1 MNSKSETNFAITC
14 SKCSMKLSSGFIV
27 KIGTLEKSNINFGTI
42 LILGLIWPGKYF
54 IKFIFNIKIQIDI
67 LEILNVT
74 NFNKFSAL
82 LVLGKIWA

>member
-14 SKCSMKLSSGFIV
+14 SKYLMKLSSDFIV

-42 LILGLIWPGKYF
+42 LILGLIWPRKYF
-54 IKFIFNIKIQIDI
+54 IKFIFDIKIQIDI
-67 LEILNVT
+67 LEILNET

-82 LVLGKIWA
+82 LILGKIWA

>member
-1 MNSKSETNFAITC
+1 
-14 SKCSMKLSSGFIV
+14 MKLSSDFIV
-27 KIGTLEKSNINFGTI
+27 KIGTLENSNRNLGTI

-54 IKFIFNIKIQIDI
+54 IKFIFDIKIQIDI

-82 LVLGKIWA
+82 LILEKIWA